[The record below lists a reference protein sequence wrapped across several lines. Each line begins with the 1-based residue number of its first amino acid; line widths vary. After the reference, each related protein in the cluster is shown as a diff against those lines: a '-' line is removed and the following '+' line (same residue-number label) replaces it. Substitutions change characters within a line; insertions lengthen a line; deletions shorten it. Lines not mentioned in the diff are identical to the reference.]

1 LKTLGEKIQLGL
13 IKWLISK
20 EKLRFVKFWAKTT
33 NNTLICSW
41 IIILKL
47 KRFSL
52 NTTECMQFNYWR
64 DNELQ
69 IAILQKKTTPMIKK
83 WKLEIQKRNKN
94 IRFKLLEGGGG
105 GYLKFERYFD
115 YHRNLLQISWRVL
128 SCRWTRSYYCYS
140 FIIFFIF

>member
-1 LKTLGEKIQLGL
+1 
-13 IKWLISK
+13 
-20 EKLRFVKFWAKTT
+20 
-33 NNTLICSW
+33 
-41 IIILKL
+41 
-47 KRFSL
+47 
-52 NTTECMQFNYWR
+52 MQFNYWR

-128 SCRWTRSYYCYS
+128 SCRWTRSYYGYS
-140 FIIFFIF
+140 FILFFLFSDYFKQVNIISFLLINNLKKEKEKKKKNNK